1 MKIEGVVISCYRSDL
16 RLTRICVASVR
27 FWYPDVPI
35 WLLKDRHYGDF
46 DTGEIEKYWN
56 AQVYPTRQKTQGWG
70 FGKLEVMTELPKRQL
85 LFLNSDIVF
94 AGRAIDRLEEF
105 DEDVIVAKEDHYDAA
120 GATRLRSLGAEG
132 CELPGQAR

>member
-85 LFLNSDIVF
+85 LFSTLTLFSPEGQSIVWKSLTRTLSSPRKTTTTQP
-94 AGRAIDRLEEF
+94 GRR
-105 DEDVIVAKEDHYDAA
+105 
-120 GATRLRSLGAEG
+120 G
-132 CELPGQAR
+132 